1 MTASLELFVA
11 PKMRLKTEY
20 PFLFQFYDA
29 AAREKQRPGVVG
41 SRGRVV
47 VPVSAKGSLL
57 GFSLLRE
64 GAQLGKRV
72 VLAPDSFASDDDE
85 VTVRG
90 SRKACDFE

>member
-29 AAREKQRPGVVG
+29 VVRDKQKPGLVG

-64 GAQLGKRV
+64 SAQLGKG
-72 VLAPDSFASDDDE
+72 VLLATDSFASDDDE

>member
-29 AAREKQRPGVVG
+29 AAREKQRPGLVG

-47 VPVSAKGSLL
+47 VPVSATESPL

-64 GAQLGKRV
+64 SAQLGKGV
-72 VLAPDSFASDDDE
+72 LLAPDSFASDDDE
-85 VTVRG
+85 VTV
-90 SRKACDFE
+90 

>member
-1 MTASLELFVA
+1 MAASLERFAA
-11 PKMRLKTEY
+11 PKTRLKTEY
-20 PFLFQFYDA
+20 PFLFQFYVA
-29 AAREKQRPGVVG
+29 AVREKQRPGLVG

-57 GFSLLRE
+57 GFSLRRE

-90 SRKACDFE
+90 SR